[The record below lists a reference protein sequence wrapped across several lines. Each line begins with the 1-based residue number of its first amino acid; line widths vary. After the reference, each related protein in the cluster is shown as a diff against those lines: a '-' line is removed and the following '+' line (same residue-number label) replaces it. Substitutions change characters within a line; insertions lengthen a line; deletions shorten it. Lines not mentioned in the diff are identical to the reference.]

1 MPAQVLVLLGGKYV
15 RFLDQ
20 HLHRLRKTYD
30 HGNRTLFYDQLAST
44 YLLAFF
50 NPTLRSLRT
59 IEDISAT
66 PEFTQWLNR
75 GRVPRST
82 MSDANALMDP
92 RLLEPI
98 IAQLRQQIPA
108 LSKQD
113 RPLWRLL
120 QDVVLVDGSFFAAA
134 ADVAYA
140 LGQRARKS
148 DPRGERRCFKM
159 RLDMQL
165 DAGSLL
171 PRHLGVHG
179 KGTSEAAAARKHIEP
194 GCIYVLDRGYVQF
207 PYLQAILDQ
216 GADFVLRLKSTEDFA
231 IREEQVLDEQDRA
244 PGVLSDRIGQLV
256 GSPHCKAPRQM
267 LRDVV
272 IFDVDHPE
280 KPIRILTSLLAV
292 PEYVIADLYR
302 WRWQLE
308 LFFRWL
314 KVDAHFEHLLS
325 HNVRGMT
332 LGFYVAVIAVLL
344 IYLHTGRSMSKYAY
358 NALSWV
364 ACGWATVEQILPILE
379 RREKEC
385 QRDRERQARRRAEK
399 TGR

>member
-1 MPAQVLVLLGGKYV
+1 VNADVPSPAAAPAAAEAATGLPSSPVPTQVLVLLGGKYV

-20 HLHRLRKTYD
+20 HLHRLRKTYA

-50 NPTLRSLRT
+50 NPSLRSLRT

-66 PEFTQWLNR
+66 PEFTQWVNR

-171 PRHLGVHG
+171 PRHLAVHG
-179 KGTSEAAAARKHIEP
+179 KGTSQAAAARKHIEP

-207 PYLQAILDQ
+207 RYLQAILDQ
-216 GADFVLRLKSTEDFA
+216 GADFVLRLKSTENFTV
-231 IREEQVLDEQDRA
+231 REEQVLDEQDRA
-244 PGVLSDRIGQLV
+244 AHRPEAHGRIRGPGRHHRL
-256 GSPHCKAPRQM
+256 
-267 LRDVV
+267 
-272 IFDVDHPE
+272 
-280 KPIRILTSLLAV
+280 
-292 PEYVIADLYR
+292 
-302 WRWQLE
+302 
-308 LFFRWL
+308 
-314 KVDAHFEHLLS
+314 
-325 HNVRGMT
+325 
-332 LGFYVAVIAVLL
+332 
-344 IYLHTGRSMSKYAY
+344 
-358 NALSWV
+358 
-364 ACGWATVEQILPILE
+364 
-379 RREKEC
+379 
-385 QRDRERQARRRAEK
+385 RRRC
-399 TGR
+399 